1 MDGAVKEAEGARLR
15 RFTSRVLEDLDAL
28 ERLLDEGL
36 LESDVRRIGAE
47 QEMFL
52 VDDHGRPATVSVEL
66 LESVDHPR
74 ITSELGRYNLE
85 LNLEPLVF
93 EGGALQRMEENT
105 LQLLEV
111 VRRAA
116 EPFGAR
122 PLLTGILPTL
132 RKSDASLENMYP
144 RERYRELNEAMTRL
158 RGKPYE
164 FYITGVDELRV
175 EHDSVMIESC
185 NTSFQVHF
193 QVGRDEFAQLYNIAQ
208 AITGP
213 VLAVAVN
220 SPVLFGRRLWEET
233 RIATFRQ
240 SLDTRKPLPHMR
252 ESRPRVHFGRDWVE
266 ESVLEIYREDVS
278 RFPALLAGRTRE
290 DPTALLDAG
299 EIPELQALQLF
310 KGTVYRWNRPCYG
323 KLNGEPH
330 LRIENRVMPSG
341 PTVRDEMANA
351 AFWFGLLGAL
361 SRGHDDIREQI
372 DFEDVRRNFL
382 AAAQHGLDAN
392 LVWLDGEAYPAAELV
407 ARTLVPL
414 ARDGLVE
421 SGIDETHA
429 ERYLEVVAA
438 RANSRRTGSRWMLD
452 SLAGMGQSE
461 RLEERMT
468 AVTCAAMERQEEG
481 LPVHE
486 WELARL
492 EERGELPPAFERVEQ
507 YMSTDP
513 LTVHDDEPVE
523 LVLRLMDW
531 NGVRHIPVEDPDHR
545 LLGLVTE
552 KSVNRYFIERT
563 RHEEVATTAVR
574 EIMET
579 DPATATPETA
589 TLEAIRRLQDTD
601 AGCLPVVAED
611 RLVGLVEE
619 RDIVLIAAALLR
631 RDEEVGGE

>member
-1 MDGAVKEAEGARLR
+1 MSEAVKEAEGARLR
-15 RFTSRVLEDLDAL
+15 RFTSRVLADLDAL

-52 VDDHGRPATVSVEL
+52 VDGHGRPAPVSEEIL
-66 LESVDHPR
+66 AFIDHPR
-74 ITSELGRYNLE
+74 VTSELGRYNLE

-93 EGGALQRMEENT
+93 RDDALRRMEENT
-105 LQLLEV
+105 LELLDL
-111 VRRAA
+111 VREAA
-116 EPFGAR
+116 AHHDAR

-132 RKSDASLENMYP
+132 RKSDASLENMFP
-144 RERYRELNEAMTRL
+144 RERYRRLNDAMNRL

-193 QVGRDEFAQLYNIAQ
+193 QVGRDEFAPLYNIAQ
-208 AITGP
+208 TITGP

-220 SPVLFGRRLWEET
+220 SPVLFGRRLWQET

-240 SLDTRKPLPHMR
+240 SLDTRKASPHLR
-252 ESRPRVHFGRDWVE
+252 ESRPRVHFGRSWVE

-278 RFPALLAGRTRE
+278 RFPALLAGETRE
-290 DPTALLDAG
+290 DPGELLDAG
-299 EIPELQALQLF
+299 EIPDLEALQLF
-310 KGTVYRWNRPCYG
+310 NGTVYRWNRPCYG
-323 KLNGEPH
+323 TLDGKPH

-341 PTVRDEMANA
+341 PTVRDEIGNA
-351 AFWFGLLGAL
+351 AFWFGLMGAV
-361 SRGHDDIREQI
+361 SRRHEDIRESI

-392 LVWLDGEAYPAAELV
+392 LVWLDGQTYPAAELV
-407 ARTLVPL
+407 TQQLVPL
-414 ARDGLVE
+414 ARSGLVE
-421 SGIDETHA
+421 SGVDEADADRYLDVVA
-429 ERYLEVVAA
+429 ERA
-438 RANSRRTGSRWMLD
+438 RSGRTGSRWMLD
-452 SLAGMGQSE
+452 SLAGMGDSGQ
-461 RLEERMT
+461 LEERMT
-468 AVTCAAMERQEEG
+468 AVTRAAMDRQDAGE
-481 LPVHE
+481 PVHE

-492 EERGELPPAFERVEQ
+492 EERGDFPPAFERVEQ

-552 KSVNRYFIERT
+552 KSLNRYFIERT
-563 RHEEVATTAVR
+563 RHDEVATTAVR
-574 EIMET
+574 EIMEKT
-579 DPATATPETA
+579 PATVTPETA

-601 AGCLPVVAED
+601 AGCLPVVAD
-611 RLVGLVEE
+611 NRLVGVVEE
-619 RDIVLIAAALLR
+619 RDMVRIAAALLQR
-631 RDEEVGGE
+631 EEEDGTK